1 MARPGPGLSGAAEAA
16 LLRRHGHTVLSIAA
30 AGAAL
35 VVVAAGWRRVLVC
48 WAALEL
54 LFYLYQRRR
63 CGSRQGGAGRLRQ
76 GARLSYA
83 AADARRAAR
92 PGTPRSTPSRWRAQ
106 PWAPSA
112 ATS

>member
-63 CGSRQGGAGRLRQ
+63 CGSRQGGSVAPALGRASVIC
-76 GARLSYA
+76 G
-83 AADARRAAR
+83 
-92 PGTPRSTPSRWRAQ
+92 G
-106 PWAPSA
+106 
-112 ATS
+112 